1 MRHVKI
7 DIVAVD
13 KLREPYL
20 REGCNLYVQRL
31 TPLLP
36 VSIVEV
42 KPSVSGGLS
51 AEGDAILRRVADDA
65 LLWALDQTGQI
76 ITSHDLARRLVSVE
90 QSGCSRLVLA
100 IGGAT
105 GLSPAVRK
113 RADFIWS
120 LSELT
125 FLHEMSR
132 LIVLEQL
139 YRAVKINRGQP
150 YHR

>member
-1 MRHVKI
+1 VKI
-7 DIVAVD
+7 DLIAVD

-20 REGCNLYVQRL
+20 QEGCALYVQRL
-31 TPLLP
+31 APLLP
-36 VSIVEV
+36 VTMIDIKASTAPNGSLI
-42 KPSVSGGLS
+42 
-51 AEGDAILRRVADDA
+51 EGEAMLRRLDDDA
-65 LLWALDQTGQI
+65 VLWALDQTGHAM
-76 ITSHDLARRLVSVE
+76 TSHELARRLAAAE
-90 QSGCSRLVLA
+90 NSGCRRLVLA
-100 IGGAT
+100 IGGAE
-105 GLSPAVRK
+105 GLAPAVRK

-125 FLHEMSR
+125 FLHEMAR